1 MPAVQNSAYMLCA
14 HSSSLRAQIRG
25 ALVIPLWL
33 FIPDHSPWSPTDFY
47 FFMAGQPLG
56 FPVTRWSTYT

>member
-14 HSSSLRAQIRG
+14 HLRAQIKG

-33 FIPDHSPWSPTDFY
+33 FVPDHSPWSPTDFY
-47 FFMAGQPLG
+47 FFMAG
-56 FPVTRWSTYT
+56 